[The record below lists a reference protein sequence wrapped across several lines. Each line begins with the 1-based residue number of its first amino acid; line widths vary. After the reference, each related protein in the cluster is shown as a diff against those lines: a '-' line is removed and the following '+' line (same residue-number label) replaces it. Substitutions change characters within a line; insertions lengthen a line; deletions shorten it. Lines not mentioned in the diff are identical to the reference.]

1 MKTLMI
7 GTCGHIDHGKT
18 SLIKE
23 LTGVDTDRLEEE
35 KKRGITID
43 LGFTDLILKSNRR
56 VSFVDVPGHEKFIR
70 NMIAGITGVDTVL
83 FVIAADE
90 GVMPQTIEHL
100 QIINGLNIKDG
111 VIALT
116 KCDKS
121 DEELI
126 QLIIDDIREAFKG
139 TILENA
145 RIIKTSTKT
154 KEGIQELIEFFEET
168 LDNKKEN
175 NLDNLPFRMCID
187 RVFSIKGSG
196 TVVTGTALEGTVKE
210 GDILKLYPSKKSVR
224 VREIQS
230 YGEKQVTGISG
241 NRCAINLTGVAKDDI
256 KRGEVISS
264 EENIESSFIIDCSFN
279 ITNNKVDDIKK
290 GQRVR
295 IYHGTKEIMGRI
307 HILDGDK
314 KYIQLR
320 LEEEIISKKGDYYYL
335 RNYSPMYNIGGG
347 RVIEPNGRKIKG
359 SNQLYLNNIILKEK
373 GSIEDNILDKL
384 RREEFL
390 YISELISMNYS
401 NKTNIDKAIEKLL
414 FRKKIEIIKNCKEN
428 IIFSVNQLDIIKDE
442 LLESLINY
450 HNKNPLEIGISK
462 ESLRKM
468 VIKKDIKPKEFN
480 EMLKLLNKD
489 GIMTIS
495 GEIISLSN
503 FKRRL
508 NLNQKNFRRDLLKE
522 LNAGFI
528 NANLE
533 FIKQSNNI
541 SELEY
546 KKIINILEQEGE
558 ILHLND
564 DVIIKVE
571 VFNYGVLKV
580 KEYLEDKGE
589 ITLGECR
596 DILKTNRKIAL
607 AFLEELDCRK
617 ITKRVENRR
626 VML

>member
-35 KKRGITID
+35 KRRGITID
-43 LGFTDLILKSNRR
+43 LGFTDLILKSKRR
-56 VSFVDVPGHEKFIR
+56 VAFVDVPGHEKFIR

-90 GVMPQTIEHL
+90 GIMPQTIEHL
-100 QIINGLNIKDG
+100 EIINGLNIKNG

-139 TILENA
+139 SILENA

-154 KEGIQELIEFFEET
+154 KEGIQELIDFFERT

-175 NLDNLPFRMCID
+175 DLYDLQFRMCID

-196 TVVTGTALEGTVKE
+196 TVVTGTALEGEVRE
-210 GDILKLYPSKKSVR
+210 GDILKLYPSNKVVR

-230 YGEKQVTGISG
+230 YGKKESIGVCG
-241 NRCAINLTGVAKDDI
+241 NRCAINLTGIAKDDI

-264 EENIESSFIIDCSFN
+264 EEDMEASFILDCSFN
-279 ITNNKVDDIKK
+279 ITNNKVHNIKNR
-290 GQRVR
+290 QRVR
-295 IYHGTKEIMGRI
+295 VYHGTKEVMGRI
-307 HILDGDK
+307 YIFDEDK
-314 KYIQLR
+314 KYVQIR
-320 LEEEIISKKGDYYYL
+320 LEEGIVSKKGDYYYL

-347 RVIEPNGRKIKG
+347 RVIEPNGNKIRE
-359 SNQLYLNNIILKEK
+359 SNKLYLDNIILKEK
-373 GSIEDNILDKL
+373 GSLEDNILDRLGK
-384 RREEFL
+384 EEFL
-390 YISELISMNYS
+390 YTSELFNMNDS
-401 NKTNIDKAIEKLL
+401 NKTNIDEAIEKSLY
-414 FRKKIEIIKNCKEN
+414 RKKVVIIENCKEN
-428 IIFSVNQLDIIKDE
+428 IIFSVKQLGIIKDE
-442 LLESLINY
+442 LLESLSDY
-450 HNKNPLEIGISK
+450 HNKNPLEIGMPK
-462 ESLRKM
+462 ESLRKII
-468 VIKKDIKPKEFN
+468 IKKDIKSKEFN
-480 EMLKLLNKD
+480 EILKLLNKD
-489 GIMTIS
+489 EVMTIS

-508 NLNQKNFRRDLLKE
+508 NLNQKNFKRDLLKE
-522 LNAGFI
+522 LEIGFI
-528 NANLE
+528 NVDLD
-533 FIKQSNNI
+533 FIKQRNNI
-541 SELEY
+541 SELEH

-558 ILHLND
+558 ILQLND

-580 KEYLEDKGE
+580 KEYLKDKGE

>member
-35 KKRGITID
+35 KRRGITID

-56 VSFVDVPGHEKFIR
+56 VAFVDVPGHEKFIR

-100 QIINGLNIKDG
+100 QIINGLNIKNG

-139 TILENA
+139 SVLENS

-154 KEGIQELIEFFEET
+154 KEGIQDIIEFFEET

-187 RVFSIKGSG
+187 RVFTVKGSG
-196 TVVTGTALEGTVKE
+196 TVVTGTALEGKVKE
-210 GDILKLYPSKKSVR
+210 GDILKLYPSKRIVR

-230 YGEKQVTGISG
+230 YGKKEIIGGSG
-241 NRCAINLTGVAKDDI
+241 TRCAINLTGVAKDDI

-264 EENIESSFIIDCSFN
+264 EEDMESSFILDCSFN
-279 ITNNKVDDIKK
+279 ITNNKVHNIKN

-295 IYHGTKEIMGRI
+295 VYHGTKEVMGRI
-307 HILDGDK
+307 YILDENK
-314 KYIQLR
+314 KYVQIR
-320 LEEEIISKKGDYYYL
+320 LEEGVVSKKGDYYYL

-347 RVIEPNGRKIKG
+347 RVIEPNGNKIRG
-359 SNQLYLNNIILKEK
+359 NNHLYLNNIILKEK
-373 GSIEDNILDKL
+373 GSLEDNILDRL
-384 RREEFL
+384 RKEDFL
-390 YISELISMNYS
+390 YTSELINMNDS
-401 NKTNIDKAIEKLL
+401 NKTNIEKAIEKLL
-414 FRKKIEIIKNCKEN
+414 SRKKIEVIENCKEN
-428 IIFSVNQLDIIKDE
+428 IIFSVKQLGIIKDE
-442 LLESLINY
+442 LLESLSDY
-450 HNKNPLEIGISK
+450 HNKNPLEIGMPK
-462 ESLRKM
+462 ESLRKII
-468 VIKKDIKPKEFN
+468 IKKDIKSKEFN
-480 EMLKLLNKD
+480 EILKLLNKD
-489 GIMTIS
+489 EVMTIS

-522 LNAGFI
+522 LETGFI
-528 NANLE
+528 NVNLD

-541 SELEY
+541 NELEY

-558 ILHLND
+558 ILQLND

>member
-1 MKTLMI
+1 MQTLMV

-35 KKRGITID
+35 KKRGITIE

-56 VSFVDVPGHEKFIR
+56 VAFVDVPGHEKFIR

-100 QIINGLNIKDG
+100 QIINGLNIKNG

-116 KCDKS
+116 KCDTS

-126 QLIIDDIREAFKG
+126 QMIIDDVRETFKD

-145 RIIKTSTKT
+145 KIIKTSTKT

-168 LDNKKEN
+168 LDRKKEN

-196 TVVTGTALEGTVKE
+196 TVVTGTALEGEVKE
-210 GDILKLYPSKKSVR
+210 RDILKLYPSRRIVR

-230 YGEKQVTGISG
+230 YGNKQIRGISG
-241 NRCAINLTGVAKDDI
+241 NRCAINLAGISKDDI

-264 EENIESSFIIDCSFN
+264 EEDIESSFIIDCSFN
-279 ITNNKVDDIKK
+279 ITNNKVKDIKN

-295 IYHGTKEIMGRI
+295 AYHGTKEVMGRI
-307 HILDGDK
+307 YTLDKNK
-314 KYIQLR
+314 KYIQIR
-320 LEEEIISKKGDYYYL
+320 LEEEILSKKGDYYYL

-347 RVIEPNGRKIKG
+347 RIIEPNGNKVKKG
-359 SNQLYLNNIILKEK
+359 NKLYLNNIILKEK
-373 GSIEDNILDKL
+373 GSLEDNILDKL
-384 RREEFL
+384 RKEDFL
-390 YISELISMNYS
+390 YVTELINKIDYS
-401 NKTNIDKAIEKLL
+401 ESDIDKAIEKLL
-414 FRKKIEIIKNCKEN
+414 YRKKIEIIENCKEN
-428 IIFSVNQLDIIKDE
+428 IIFSTKQLDIIKDE
-442 LLESLINY
+442 LLKLLLNY
-450 HNKNPLEIGISK
+450 HDKNPLEIGMSK
-462 ESLRKM
+462 EALRKM
-468 VIKKDIKPKEFN
+468 IIKKDIKSKEFN
-480 EMLKLLNKD
+480 EILKLLNKD
-489 GIMTIS
+489 EIMTIS
-495 GEIISLSN
+495 GEIISLSS
-503 FKRRL
+503 FKRNL

-522 LNAGFI
+522 LKLGFI
-528 NANLE
+528 NTNLE
-533 FIKQSNNI
+533 FIRQSNNI

-558 ILHLND
+558 ILQLKD
-564 DVIIKVE
+564 DVVVSVE

-580 KEYLEDKGE
+580 KKYLEDKGD